1 MNINDKVKVQPC
13 RLPVQLTPFGAD
25 IWNKRW
31 DGLNIPSAYTQ
42 QKVTP
47 FDYIE
52 LQLWDAMNVFGPHMR
67 MGSDVPFVD
76 CQMEIM

>member
-25 IWNKRW
+25 IWNKRYY
-31 DGLNIPSAYTQ
+31 GLNIPAEHLPAD
-42 QKVTP
+42 VEP
-47 FDYIE
+47 FSFIE
-52 LQLWDAMNVFGPHMR
+52 TQLWVVMEVFGRHIHF
-67 MGSDVPFVD
+67 GGENTFVD